1 MQLSITGMRRCTRRR
16 VRDIENK
23 RTQLEEKERVLTAV
37 MEALKRYS
45 LAAPR
50 SATSL
55 CFMDLVGND
64 TDPSRVLCFPSVTMH
79 CFVSIPRYRS
89 ICFNPLGYGHYLH
102 FCSTVRALR
111 SDTDSY
117 GDSPQKS
124 PQWFLLRGYPS
135 PSGRDHRP
143 RRDHRCLTH
152 SSSRAVARPY
162 GLATCSSNG

>member
-64 TDPSRVLCFPSVTMH
+64 TDPSRVLCFPSVNVAFSPVILLTAQYAPS
-79 CFVSIPRYRS
+79 FSAS
-89 ICFNPLGYGHYLH
+89 EGICIFNPDISAYWRTRNSSETPH
-102 FCSTVRALR
+102 
-111 SDTDSY
+111 
-117 GDSPQKS
+117 KS
-124 PQWFLLRGYPS
+124 P
-135 PSGRDHRP
+135 
-143 RRDHRCLTH
+143 H
-152 SSSRAVARPY
+152 S
-162 GLATCSSNG
+162 L

>member
-55 CFMDLVGND
+55 CIMDLVGND
-64 TDPSRVLCFPSVTMH
+64 TDPSRVLCFPSVNVAFSPVILLTAQYAPSSSLSVGIL
-79 CFVSIPRYRS
+79 VSTRTSVPTGGQGIRLRVPTVSAERTTIRRPSISAPLVSRS
-89 ICFNPLGYGHYLH
+89 PTRLHLAENPDQRPNPL
-102 FCSTVRALR
+102 
-111 SDTDSY
+111 
-117 GDSPQKS
+117 
-124 PQWFLLRGYPS
+124 
-135 PSGRDHRP
+135 
-143 RRDHRCLTH
+143 
-152 SSSRAVARPY
+152 
-162 GLATCSSNG
+162 